1 MSRRRKNRNLSRDIK
16 PDPIYNDVIAA
27 RFINKLT
34 LDGKKEKARV
44 IFYKALEKIKE
55 SEKSVDALSVFKK
68 AVENCKP
75 SMEVRSRRVGGAT
88 YQVPVDVRPAR
99 KLSLSMRWLVKNSRA
114 SRKNKPVF
122 ESLANELLEAYNNRG
137 ASVRKKEEVH
147 RMAESNR
154 AFSHYNW

>member
-1 MSRRRKNRNLSRDIK
+1 MSRRRKNRNLKRDIK
-16 PDPIYNDVIAA
+16 PDPIYNDVTVA

-34 LDGKKEKARV
+34 WDGKKEKARN
-44 IFYKALEKIKE
+44 IFYQSLEKIQELE
-55 SEKSVDALSVFKK
+55 SSQEPLSVFKK
-68 AVENCKP
+68 AIENCKP

-99 KLSLSMRWLVKNSRA
+99 RMTLAMRWLVANSR
-114 SRKNKPVF
+114 SRKGKVMSEN
-122 ESLANELLEAYNNRG
+122 LARELIEAYNHRG
-137 ASVRKKEEVH
+137 NSVKKKEDVH

>member
-1 MSRRRKNRNLSRDIK
+1 MSRRRKNKSLAREIK
-16 PDPIYNDVIAA
+16 PDPLYNDVTVA

-34 LDGKKEKARV
+34 LHGKKEKARK
-44 IFYKALEKIKE
+44 IFYKSLDKIKE
-55 SEKSVDALSVFKK
+55 MESSEEPLSVFKK
-68 AVENCKP
+68 ALDHCKP

-99 KLSLSMRWLVKNSRA
+99 RMALAMRWLVSHSR
-114 SRKNKPVF
+114 SRKGRTAF
-122 ESLANELLEAYNNRG
+122 ESLARELIEAYNNRG
-137 ASVRKKEEVH
+137 ATVKKKEDVH